1 MDLDPRAVLFDMDGL
16 MLDTEPLAMRAWH
29 ETAGALG
36 VAFDEELC
44 RRLVGHNFAGCR
56 ALIRAHY
63 PDDYPVEA
71 LLARWHE
78 TYDAIVAREGVAV
91 KTGVH
96 ELLDWLDEVRLP
108 RAIATSTRRARAA
121 AKLTE
126 AGLLARF
133 DALVGGDEVAHGKPA
148 PDIYLEAA
156 RRLAVEPEHCV
167 VLEDSEPGA
176 RAGLAA
182 GMMVVVVPD
191 LTHPCADLAACCR
204 VERSLHEVRAH
215 LAALAGPER
224 YNPAP

>member
-36 VAFDEELC
+36 VAFDAELS

-63 PDDYPVEA
+63 PQEYPVDA

-78 TYDAIVAREGVAV
+78 TYDAIVAREGIAV
-91 KTGVH
+91 KAGVH
-96 ELLDWLDEVRLP
+96 ELLDWLDAVELP

-156 RRLAVEPEHCV
+156 RRLAVEPAHCV

-182 GMMVVVVPD
+182 GMTVIMVPD
-191 LTHPCADLAACCR
+191 LVEPCTDLAARCR
-204 VERSLHEVRAH
+204 VERSLHEVRAR
-215 LAALAGPER
+215 LAALARPGR
-224 YNPAP
+224 YNSPP